1 MRSWTMKSVVF
12 CLLIISSYGGWAQT
26 GQSRA
31 KALLE
36 EAKGYM
42 AKEDYRA
49 ADKKFR
55 QILSLNEVVPTE
67 ALYFFAFTLE
77 KNHQLQSSRNFLNK
91 YTDLTGKSGEYFNE
105 ARMLQNRLDVL
116 AREIEACD
124 YCDNDGFRLVTCGQC
139 DGSGHVDD
147 KCPLCHG
154 FGEITCHKCLGE
166 GVQISKNQFGE
177 NVYKTCDVCAGKG
190 KETCTQCR
198 GEKHVVQDCPRCH
211 GLGRSGSD
219 LLCNHKEHFIIPS
232 MTQIKN

>member
-1 MRSWTMKSVVF
+1 MRSWTMKSMVF

-77 KNHQLQSSRNFLNK
+77 KNHQLQSSRNFLDK

-105 ARMLQNRLDVL
+105 AKMLQNRLDVL
-116 AREIEACD
+116 AREIEACE
-124 YCDNDGFRLVTCGQC
+124 YCDNDGFRLITCSQC

-147 KCPLCHG
+147 KCPLGHG

-166 GVQISKNQFGE
+166 GDQISKNQLGE
-177 NVYKTCDVCAGKG
+177 NVYKTCD
-190 KETCTQCR
+190 
-198 GEKHVVQDCPRCH
+198 
-211 GLGRSGSD
+211 
-219 LLCNHKEHFIIPS
+219 
-232 MTQIKN
+232 